1 MLTVFHLVK
10 LAAGFPTCCHLL
22 EKNPQWEKCLRH
34 VLASNTHYFSQSLT
48 RLPARQLIS
57 PIIQFLGKKG
67 TPRLILS
74 QNNNQVSANSKYGI
88 IVTAFRVSHI
98 TTEQQ
103 AFYNFQIQIK
113 LIELRLASK
122 QQVI

>member
-1 MLTVFHLVK
+1 M
-10 LAAGFPTCCHLL
+10 
-22 EKNPQWEKCLRH
+22 
-34 VLASNTHYFSQSLT
+34 LASNTHYFSQSLT

-88 IVTAFRVSHI
+88 VTAFRVSHI
-98 TTEQQ
+98 LTEQQ
-103 AFYNFQIQIK
+103 AFYNFQIK
-113 LIELRLASK
+113 LIELRLAFK
-122 QQVI
+122 PGLQIRPVFDNLRF